1 MRAHGTGSSGA
12 GAHVPKTTFG
22 SGHVGLIRAASA
34 GRRRPDHVDS
44 PVEGDAVTY
53 HAVRMESS
61 TARWA
66 STGVRQR
73 PASAMR

>member
-1 MRAHGTGSSGA
+1 MSAHGSSGT
-12 GAHVPKTTFG
+12 GAHVPKSTFG
-22 SGHVGLIRAASA
+22 SGHVGRIRAASA
-34 GRRRPDHVDS
+34 GRRRPDQVDS

-66 STGVRQR
+66 SAGVRQR
-73 PASAMR
+73 PASALR